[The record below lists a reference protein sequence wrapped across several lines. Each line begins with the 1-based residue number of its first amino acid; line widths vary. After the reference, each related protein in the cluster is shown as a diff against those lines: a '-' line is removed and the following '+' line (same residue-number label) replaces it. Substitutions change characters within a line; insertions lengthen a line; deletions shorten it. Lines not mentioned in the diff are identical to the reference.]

1 MRWLEFLFVAEHDG
15 GRGGRSFSSFSLKIS
30 QNSNEKMKEVEG
42 LFIENE
48 WVKGNN
54 PLTSALMMRFLKTL
68 IDNCYEKMESL
79 STV

>member
-1 MRWLEFLFVAEHDG
+1 MAEHGG
-15 GRGGRSFSSFSLKIS
+15 GRGGRSFSGFSLKILWFSLRIS

-54 PLTSALMMRFLKTL
+54 PLTSTLMMRFLKTPV
-68 IDNCYEKMESL
+68 DNCSEKMESL
-79 STV
+79 SRV